1 MLSDDGPDRRIAM
14 SPSRA
19 SVTVAV
25 AISAIFT
32 ASTPCTAQQARKV
45 QRIGYLA
52 PGSPPAFPAFGEGL
66 RAAGYVE
73 GENITVEYRWAEGRL
88 DHLPE
93 LAAELMRHSLDVIFT
108 NGYVATAAAL
118 KAGGATPIVFSTHVD
133 PVEAGLVTSLAR
145 PGGRVTGMT
154 LMAPDLAGKRL
165 QILKETIPGASRVA
179 IMANTENPGSKSTMR
194 HLGVS
199 AGTLGIRLQVLEGR
213 NPKEFDELFAAMM
226 QGRAAALH
234 VSLDPLFLQHRVRI
248 IELAAKHRL
257 PAIYDLRQFA
267 EDGGLMSYGPNFR
280 DHIRSVAGHV
290 ARVLKGAKPAD
301 LPVEQPTKIELV
313 INLKTAK
320 ALGLTIPQSILI
332 RADQV
337 IQ

>member
-1 MLSDDGPDRRIAM
+1 M
-14 SPSRA
+14 
-19 SVTVAV
+19 
-25 AISAIFT
+25 FWT
-32 ASTPCTAQQARKV
+32 ASSAQR
-45 QRIGYLA
+45 Y
-52 PGSPPAFPAFGEGL
+52 PFH
-66 RAAGYVE
+66 
-73 GENITVEYRWAEGRL
+73 WAEGRL
-88 DHLPE
+88 DRLPG
-93 LAAELMRHSLDVIFT
+93 LAADLVRHSLDVIFT

-165 QILKETIPGASRVA
+165 EILTEAVPGAARVA
-179 IMANTENPGSKSTMR
+179 IMTNTENPGSQSTLR
-194 HLGVS
+194 HMGAA
-199 AGTLGIRLQVLEGR
+199 AGTLAIRLQVLEGR
-213 NPKEFDELFAAMM
+213 NPKEFDELFAVMM
-226 QGRAAALH
+226 QGGAAALH

-280 DHIRSVAGHV
+280 DHIRRVASHV
-290 ARVLKGAKPAD
+290 ARVLKGTKPAD
-301 LPVEQPTKIELV
+301 LPVEQPTKLELV

-320 ALGLTIPQSILI
+320 VLGLKIPQSVLI
-332 RADQV
+332 RADEV